1 MDVFIKVDAHEFG
14 HAFGL
19 KDMYASANDN
29 NGYEPIANDELK
41 YNKNT
46 FGLPEG
52 NGIMMYNGR
61 AVTND
66 IEMIMLAFC
75 ENDCQYYVP
84 HGKKQKMS
92 KAIKCETLFINKN
105 NAGKLYVWNNS
116 LQKFQEN

>member
-46 FGLPEG
+46 FGLSEG
-52 NGIMMYNGR
+52 NGIMMYHTERNKKCQKLLNVKR
-61 AVTND
+61 CLL
-66 IEMIMLAFC
+66 MKIML
-75 ENDCQYYVP
+75 ENFMFGTIRCKNF
-84 HGKKQKMS
+84 KK
-92 KAIKCETLFINKN
+92 IKSREIF
-105 NAGKLYVWNNS
+105 Y
-116 LQKFQEN
+116 ENI